1 MKQKQLE
8 CNRQQGIQSLLIIE
22 GDENNV
28 RRSRRARG
36 HHFLHRTILMF
47 MLLLASSTFSFAQF
61 EWGIKFGANASTQ
74 AGIGNIC
81 DNNELKAGLNFGVI
95 GRYQFNDWMALKSG
109 IDFQQKGLKCNSKAD
124 NSEIKNNLNYL
135 VLPLK
140 AEFSA
145 SEKAGFKNGQ
155 RLFFATGPYFGYL
168 LDATETIQEQT
179 RDLENLNEFD
189 FGWSFELGME
199 FPVFEKKAIQVSLNY
214 DMGIS
219 EIASDTDIQNKSA
232 SINLGF
238 LF

>member
-8 CNRQQGIQSLLIIE
+8 CNRQQGIQSLLFIE
-22 GDENNV
+22 GNENNMGTW
-28 RRSRRARG
+28 RRASG
-36 HHFLHRTILMF
+36 QHFLHGTILML

-74 AGIGNIC
+74 SGIGNIC
-81 DNNELKAGLNFGVI
+81 DNNELKGGLNFGVI
-95 GRYQFNDWMALKSG
+95 GRYQLNDWMALKSG
-109 IDFQQKGLKCNSKAD
+109 IDFQQKGFKCDSKVD
-124 NSEIKNNLNYL
+124 NSEIKNNLSYL

-140 AEFSA
+140 TEFSA

-168 LDATETIQEQT
+168 LKAEQTIQEQSS
-179 RDLENLNEFD
+179 DLENLNEFD

-199 FPVFEKKAIQVSLNY
+199 FPVFEKNAIQVSLNY

-219 EIASDTDIQNKSA
+219 EIASDADIQNKSA